1 MAAHERRVTRPT
13 QWLYAALATL
23 VLVAIIVGLA
33 LLLRLPPRVVIMS
46 TGMPGSDYDLY
57 AQRYRAILKRSGV
70 ELRLMP
76 SGGGVENLRRLNDRR
91 SGVSVAFA
99 QSGLT
104 KEELSPGVQ
113 SLGTM
118 FYQPFWFFVRGSIPS
133 SPRELLQRGTLSIG
147 PEGDGTRVL
156 AAQMLA
162 LNGVDLASL
171 HTVALPAQQS
181 AAALLKGNIAAAA
194 MVASWDTAAVRGLL
208 ASSDV
213 SAVSF
218 PRSDAYVALYPFLTK
233 LTLPTGV
240 GNMATN
246 RPASDVTMVAPK
258 ASLLIR
264 EDLSPAIQYLLLEAA
279 SEVHSQPGIFQR
291 SGQFP
296 APEEMD
302 LPVSKEARQYYKSGS
317 PFLQRYLPFW
327 LAVLVSRLL
336 VLLVP
341 VVGVAY
347 PMLRGT
353 PALYRWSMRRRVL
366 KLYGELKL
374 IEVALE
380 SHTAATT
387 AELLGRLERLEQR
400 ANRLYLPLTFAPSLY
415 ELRDHIALVR
425 SRLTHAQASAAAL
438 NSP

>member
-1 MAAHERRVTRPT
+1 MWDGRRVSRPV
-13 QWLYAALATL
+13 QWLYAAIATL
-23 VLVAIIVGLA
+23 VLVVVGLSLA

-46 TGMPGSDYDLY
+46 TGTPGSDYDLY

-76 SGGGVENLRRLNDRR
+76 SGGGVENLRRLNDPH
-91 SGVSVAFA
+91 SGVSVGFA

-104 KEELSPGVQ
+104 SEELSPEVR

-118 FYQPFWFFVRGSIPS
+118 FYQPFWFFVRGALPS
-133 SPRELLQRGTLSIG
+133 SPRDILSKGKVSIG
-147 PEGDGTRVL
+147 PEGGGTRVL

-162 LNGVDLASL
+162 LNGVDLDNL
-171 HTVALPAQQS
+171 RALALTTQQS
-181 AAALLKGNIAAAA
+181 AAALLKGDIEAAA
-194 MVASWDTAAVRGLL
+194 MVTSWDTAAVRSLL

-213 SAVSF
+213 SVVSF

-246 RPASDVTMVAPK
+246 RPANDVFLVAPK
-258 ASLLIR
+258 ASLLVR
-264 EDLSPAIQYLLLEAA
+264 DDLSPAIQYLLLEAA
-279 SEVHSQPGIFQR
+279 SQVHSQPGIFQR
-291 SGQFP
+291 SSQFP

-302 LPVSKEARQYYKSGS
+302 VPVSKEARQYYKSGP

-327 LAVLVSRLL
+327 LSVLVSRLL

-341 VVGVAY
+341 VIGVAY

-374 IEVALE
+374 IEVE
-380 SHTAATT
+380 PHTAAN
-387 AELLGRLERLEQR
+387 AADLLGRLQRLEDR
-400 ANRLYLPLTFAPSLY
+400 ANRLRVPLTFAPFLY
-415 ELRDHIALVR
+415 ELRDHIQLVR
-425 SRLTHAQASAAAL
+425 SSLAHASDPL